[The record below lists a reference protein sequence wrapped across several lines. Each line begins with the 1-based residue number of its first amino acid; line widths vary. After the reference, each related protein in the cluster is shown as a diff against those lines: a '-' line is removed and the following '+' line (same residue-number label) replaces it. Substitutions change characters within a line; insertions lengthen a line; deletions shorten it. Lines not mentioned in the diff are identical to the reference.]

1 MSILPGLSAR
11 KTALLAAVAILSA
24 LYATA
29 VSGRQPTA
37 QGRSILPP
45 TGALVAPGEAP
56 SLAILFTGDVIGY
69 VDPCG

>member
-11 KTALLAAVAILSA
+11 KTTLLAAVAILSA
-24 LYATA
+24 LSATA
-29 VSGRQPTA
+29 VSGQQPATH
-37 QGRSILPP
+37 GRSILPP
-45 TGALVAPGEAP
+45 AGTLVAPGEAP